1 MQLNNACRV
10 MRLNYNKLILSL
22 LLLSLVACQPRQRV
36 VETKDTIL
44 AFGTLVEVTLI
55 NVPDKDKQA
64 VLKLIHDDLDHMHF
78 VFHAWHPGPLG
89 RTNELLAQTA
99 EFTAN
104 PSVIPLLHKA
114 QTLARQSHDLFNPAI
129 GKLLKLWG
137 FEADLPPA
145 GPPPPAAAIQA
156 LLQLHPSMADM
167 TIKGIRISNTNPAV
181 KLDLGA
187 IAKGYALDIV
197 TKHLKA
203 IGIDNA
209 TINAGGGI
217 KVLGQHGDRPWHIGI
232 RDPRSS
238 GVIAS
243 VDLRDGES
251 ISTSGDYER
260 FYDYQG
266 KRYCHIL
273 DPRTGY
279 PVDTTR
285 SVTVIDKDGTL
296 ADAASTALFVAG
308 PRQWLAIAKDMG
320 VTQAMLID
328 QHGVMYLTPQM
339 QQRIKLEEPVK
350 DVKVVSLP

>member
-1 MQLNNACRV
+1 MPLNF
-10 MRLNYNKLILSL
+10 KHLILSL
-22 LLLSLVACQPRQRV
+22 LLLGMIACQPRNKV
-36 VETKDTIL
+36 IETKDTL
-44 AFGTLVEVTLI
+44 FVFGTLVEVTLI

-64 VLKLIHDDLDHMHF
+64 VLKLISDDLDHMHF
-78 VFHAWHPGPLG
+78 VFHAWRPGPLG
-89 RTNELLAQTA
+89 RTNELLEQTA

-104 PSVIPLLHKA
+104 PSVIPLLSKA

-137 FEADLPPA
+137 FEDDMPPA
-145 GPPPPAAAIQA
+145 GPPPDAAAIQA
-156 LLQLHPSMADM
+156 LVKLHPSMSDI
-167 TIKGIRISNTNPAV
+167 TIKGIRINNTNPAV
-181 KLDLGA
+181 KLDMGA

-203 IGIDNA
+203 IGINNA

-232 RDPRSS
+232 RDPRAN
-238 GVIAS
+238 GAIAS
-243 VDLRDGES
+243 VDLHDGES

-279 PVDTTR
+279 PADKTR
-285 SVTVIDKDGTL
+285 SVTVIDNDGTL

-308 PRQWLAIAKDMG
+308 PTQWLTIAKDMG

-328 QHGVMYLTPQM
+328 ANGVMYMTPQM
-339 QQRIKLEEPVK
+339 QKRIKLEKPVT
-350 DVKVVSLP
+350 DVRVLALP